1 MAFLFGGG
9 FVRGLGLGVTW
20 KGLAG
25 GLGNTRL
32 NFTTIPQIL
41 LYLESSRLPRTLR
54 GEREETITN
63 ERHYLHIFWKER
75 IGPDF

>member
-1 MAFLFGGG
+1 MAFLLEA
-9 FVRGLGLGVTW
+9 GLYEDWGEGNW
-20 KGLAG
+20 KGLAE

>member
-9 FVRGLGLGVTW
+9 FVRGLGRGDLEGAW
-20 KGLAG
+20 